1 MMEILVAALLATAFQ
16 ANPCESLPSFSIEN
30 GTIATADLVSEGPF
44 VRPGGGRGGRGGRG
58 GPAQAPQPIPAHC
71 RVTMVLTPTSDSNIN
86 VELWMP
92 AENWNGR
99 FLAVGNGGF
108 AGSIQGYGDMQ
119 TALRRGY
126 ATAATDS
133 GHSSADGPSGMFG
146 LGHPEKIIDFSHRA
160 VHDMT
165 VKSKRILDEYYNEP
179 LSYAYFKGCSTG
191 GRQAM
196 MAAQRYPGDFD
207 GIIAGALANRHIY
220 MHTSGVAR
228 NIRVARNPDQAV
240 SQELAQMV
248 TDAVINQCDT
258 LNEGFLNNPRQ
269 CSFDFSSL
277 LCSEG
282 IGSAS
287 GGQCLTEPQLRTVET
302 YYGGLKNSKGE
313 MIFSGQA
320 LGNPMRAVAGMRE
333 DGNVSDTVRIW
344 GFQDENYDWRT
355 FDLDRD
361 MPIIDA
367 ATGFVD
373 SDDPDLRGFKGHGG
387 KLLLYAGWG
396 DTAITPEN
404 TVFYYDT
411 VLEEMGEHQDDWMR
425 LFMVPSMGHCGGG
438 PGPNTFD
445 SIGTMEQWREEG
457 VAPNQIMGSNPQSGL
472 TRPLC
477 PYPQAAEYDG
487 SGSLAE
493 ASNWSCVAP

>member
-1 MMEILVAALLATAFQ
+1 MIGIIGTTMLTMAFQ
-16 ANPCESLPSFSIEN
+16 ATPCENLTSFSIEN
-30 GTIATADLVSEGPF
+30 GTIASADLVPEGPF
-44 VRPGGGRGGRGGRG
+44 VRPGGGRGGRGG
-58 GPAQAPQPIPAHC
+58 PAQPIPAHC
-71 RVTMVLTPTSDSNIN
+71 RLTMVLTPTDDSNIN

-92 AENWNGR
+92 TQNWNGR

-126 ATAATDS
+126 ATSATDT
-133 GHSSADGPSGMFG
+133 GHSTADGPRGMFA
-146 LGHPEKIIDFSHRA
+146 LGHPEKIVDFAYRA

-165 VKSKRILDEYYNEP
+165 VKSKRILDEYYNES
-179 LSYAYFKGCSTG
+179 LAYSYFKGCSTG

-220 MHTSGVAR
+220 MHTAGVAR
-228 NIRVARNPDQAV
+228 NIHISRNPDQAI
-240 SQELAQMV
+240 SQELAEFV
-248 TDAVINQCDT
+248 TESVMNQCDT
-258 LNEGFLNNPRQ
+258 RDEGFLNNPRQ
-269 CSFDFSSL
+269 CSFEFSSM
-277 LCSEG
+277 LCSNQT
-282 IGSAS
+282 GSAS
-287 GGQCLTEPQLRTVET
+287 GGLCLTEPQLRSVDMW
-302 YYGGLKNSKGE
+302 YGGLKNSKGE

-320 LGNPMRAVAGMRE
+320 LGNPMRALQGMGE
-333 DGNVSDTVRIW
+333 NSNVSDTVRIW
-344 GFQDENYDWRT
+344 GFQNENYDWHD

-373 SDDPDLRGFKGHGG
+373 SDNPDLRSFEGHGG

-404 TVFYYDT
+404 TVHYYET
-411 VLEEMGEHQDDWMR
+411 VLEEMGEEQDDWMR
-425 LFMVPSMGHCGGG
+425 LFMVPGMGHCGGG

-445 SIGTMEQWREEG
+445 TIATMEQWREQG
-457 VAPNQIMGSNPQSGL
+457 VAPNQIMGSNPGSGL
-472 TRPLC
+472 SRPLC
-477 PYPQAAEYDG
+477 PYPQYAQYDG
-487 SGSLAE
+487 SGNLAE
-493 ASNWSCVAP
+493 ASNWSCAAP